1 MNLSALPDL
10 RAVNDPAGAAV
21 ADDYTD
27 LDNTQFLDAVRRAA
41 ASLQGHGVCGGDVVA
56 IMLPNT
62 ATFVVSLFAAWR
74 LGAVVTPI
82 NPSLTPAEVKYQ
94 VSDTIVTGVKHL
106 TVTSCGERPQA
117 SKAKMRS
124 VGSPMRDT
132 SCSSV

>member
-21 ADDYTD
+21 ADDNTD

-62 ATFVVSLFAAWR
+62 AGFR
-74 LGAVVTPI
+74 
-82 NPSLTPAEVKYQ
+82 
-94 VSDTIVTGVKHL
+94 GVPLRGVAPGRGSHADQ
-106 TVTSCGERPQA
+106 SRHSPRP
-117 SKAKMRS
+117 R
-124 VGSPMRDT
+124 
-132 SCSSV
+132 

>member
-62 ATFVVSLFAAWR
+62 ASFRGVALRGVAPRRGSNADQPLTHPGRGEAIRSP
-74 LGAVVTPI
+74 TP
-82 NPSLTPAEVKYQ
+82 PPR
-94 VSDTIVTGVKHL
+94 
-106 TVTSCGERPQA
+106 C
-117 SKAKMRS
+117 
-124 VGSPMRDT
+124 
-132 SCSSV
+132 